1 MALPADLRAALDA
14 AAATRHLLV
23 TSDFDGTLAPI
34 VNDPADARPLPSAA
48 AALAALAD
56 LPSTSVGLISGRA
69 LSVLRELSG
78 APSTVHL
85 IGSHGAEFDT
95 GAGGAPACGGERS
108 DTGNVP
114 GFAHDV
120 DEALLERI
128 TAELNAIA
136 ADRPGVTV
144 ETKPAS
150 VAVHVRNAS
159 AADGDA
165 ALGEARAASQSWN
178 AHATEGKAVLEFAV
192 ITTDK
197 GEAVDILRD
206 QTGATA
212 VAFFGDDVTDE
223 KAFRRMRAGDV
234 GVKVGPGETL
244 AGYRIGSPDDVA
256 AALEYLLARRRKHD
270 A

>member
-1 MALPADLRAALDA
+1 VALPADLRAALDA

-34 VNDPADARPLPSAA
+34 VNDPADARPLPAAA
-48 AALAALAD
+48 AALTALAD

-69 LSVLRELSG
+69 LGVLRELSG

-95 GAGGAPACGGERS
+95 G
-108 DTGNVP
+108 
-114 GFAHDV
+114 FAHDV

-128 TAELNAIA
+128 TAELNVIA

-192 ITTDK
+192 VTTDK
-197 GEAVDILRD
+197 GEAVDILRA

-223 KAFRRMRAGDV
+223 KAFRRMRAEDV

-244 AGYRIGSPDDVA
+244 AGYRIESPDDVA
-256 AALEYLLARRRKHD
+256 AALEYLLTQRRSRD